1 MSFSYS
7 HFKTIMRYASLV
19 MLACVCFLFFY
30 FDLYE
35 YLSLSKLKSYQAA
48 AESWTNAHYELA
60 VSLYIIIFTLLI
72 ACAIPCATVLTL
84 VGGFLFDVI
93 AILYAEFSITL
104 GGTILYLVI
113 RTTLGSRLAARSTG
127 WIKKIE
133 GGFNEDAFNYILSLR
148 LIPIMPCWVSNIG
161 AGMLNVPLKIFVSAT
176 LLGILPATII
186 YVLAGRGLDTIL
198 MQDDTPVLNILLTPL
213 VLFPLIGLAILSL
226 FPVFYKWMKKR
237 NPDE

>member
-7 HFKTIMRYASLV
+7 HFQTMMRYASLAI
-19 MLACVCFLFFY
+19 LACVCFLFFY

-35 YLSLSKLKSYQAA
+35 YLSLNKLKSYQSA
-48 AESWTNAHYELA
+48 AETWTNTHYQLA

-84 VGGFLFDVI
+84 LGGFLFDVV

-104 GGTILYLVI
+104 GGTILYLAI
-113 RTTLGSRLAARSTG
+113 RTTLGTRLAARPGG

-133 GGFNEDAFNYILSLR
+133 SGFNEDAFNYILSLR
-148 LIPIMPCWVSNIG
+148 LIPIMPCWVCNIG
-161 AGMLNVPLKIFVSAT
+161 AGILNVPLRIFVIAT

-198 MQDDTPVLNILLTPL
+198 MQNDTPILNILLTPL

-226 FPVFYKWMKKR
+226 FPVIYKWMKKQH
-237 NPDE
+237 PDE